1 MEKRQENQEFIMKPK
16 VDFCFKELM
25 EDEEVRRGFVAT
37 FLGINPKEI
46 WETQLIKTHLRKEY
60 RSDKM
65 GVLDIC
71 VMLNGMTKIDIE
83 IQVASFPLWSER
95 SLYYLS
101 KLFAEGISQG
111 DDYGVLRKCIH
122 IGILD
127 FELFPQM
134 EKYFSSYHL
143 WEDQCRQMYTDKI
156 EIHILELPKLAKREY
171 PESDLLDWARF
182 LGAECREEM
191 VRMAE
196 KNEYIGKA
204 YERLNYISADEE
216 KRMEYLRREM
226 AIRDHNY
233 LMKEN
238 LRQGLSQGRVEGEW
252 LKLISMVRKKY
263 SKGIS
268 VEACAEMLEESP
280 DIVRRLYLAMKA
292 HPEWED
298 SQIYEELSPWQ

>member
-1 MEKRQENQEFIMKPK
+1 MKPK

-37 FLGINPKEI
+37 FLGIDPKEI
-46 WETQLIKTHLRKEY
+46 WETQLIKTHLRKEH
-60 RSDKM
+60 RLDKV

-101 KLFAEGISQG
+101 KLFAEGIAHG
-111 DDYGVLRKCIH
+111 DDY
-122 IGILD
+122 
-127 FELFPQM
+127 
-134 EKYFSSYHL
+134 
-143 WEDQCRQMYTDKI
+143 DKI

-171 PESDLLDWARF
+171 SESDLLDWARF

-292 HPEWED
+292 HPDWED